1 MIVTVSMM
9 MVVVMTMMVVVMVV
23 MRLILIRRAAGEDR
37 QKRHGDDGREWMD
50 AHGIRLRNSDGVVQT
65 LDGCQIVL
73 SSVKGSIVQGL

>member
-1 MIVTVSMM
+1 MSVM
-9 MVVVMTMMVVVMVV
+9 MVVVMTMIMVVV

-50 AHGIRLRNSDGVVQT
+50 AHGIRLRNSGGVIQT

-73 SSVKGSIVQGL
+73 SSVKGSIVQGLWRAS